1 MSPLIY
7 FISLLPFLKYG
18 DTLSRMAPRSSKP
31 VSDIP
36 KTEDLYR
43 AESRGDDLHMFGR
56 AVYLPGGWHG
66 PRRQNVYFL
75 ITILEGSVAID
86 CDGRK
91 IQIGSGEGVILPP
104 RGMEFFRFDPDV
116 KSVHLWCQIAPSL
129 TSRSERDLLR
139 LAGKISRV
147 PASVNIL
154 IEEGLSIPVNAGPHL
169 NLAMQTLAKACLLR
183 FAAHASENIPTQQPR
198 HQAVQRALD
207 AVSINPAKFRSA
219 GDLAR
224 HCGISYSRLRKL
236 FHDDQGES
244 PTAMIWRL
252 KTDQAVQLIR
262 ATGLT
267 LAEVAEQCGFSNAFH
282 LSRCVKNRTG
292 FAPRELRKTEWATGL

>member
-1 MSPLIY
+1 
-7 FISLLPFLKYG
+7 
-18 DTLSRMAPRSSKP
+18 MAPRSSES
-31 VSDIP
+31 VRVIP

-43 AESRGDDLHMFGR
+43 AESRGSDLHSLGR
-56 AVYLPGGWHG
+56 AIYLPGGWHG
-66 PRRQNVYFL
+66 PRRQNVYCL

-86 CDGRK
+86 CDGRL
-91 IQIGSGEGVILPP
+91 IQLGSGEGVILPP

-116 KSVHLWCQIAPSL
+116 KSVHHWCQIAPSL
-129 TSRSERDLLR
+129 TNKHERELLR
-139 LAGKISRV
+139 LARHTSPA

-154 IEEGLSIPVNAGPHL
+154 IEEGLSIPVNPGPDL

-183 FAAHASENIPTQQPR
+183 FAAHASENIPTKQPR
-198 HQAVQRALD
+198 HPAVQRALE
-207 AVSINPAKFRSA
+207 AVSMNPAKFRSA
-219 GDLAR
+219 EDLAR

-236 FHDDQGES
+236 FQDDQGES

-282 LSRCVKNRTG
+282 LSRCVKDRTG
-292 FAPRELRKTEWATGL
+292 IAPRELRKTEQ

>member
-1 MSPLIY
+1 M
-7 FISLLPFLKYG
+7 G
-18 DTLSRMAPRSSKP
+18 PRSSKL
-31 VSDIP
+31 VRLIP

-56 AVYLPGGWHG
+56 AIYLPGGWHG
-66 PRRQNVYFL
+66 PRTQNVYFL

-91 IQIGSGEGVILPP
+91 IQLGSGEGAILPP
-104 RGMEFFRFDPDV
+104 RGIEFFRFDPDV
-116 KSVHLWCQIAPSL
+116 KSVHLWCQIAPGL
-129 TSRSERDLLR
+129 TNRNERELLR
-139 LAGKISRV
+139 LAEQTSPV
-147 PASVNIL
+147 TTSVNIL
-154 IEEGLSIPVNAGPHL
+154 IEEGLSTPVNSGPHL
-169 NLAMQTLAKACLLR
+169 NLAMQALAKACLLR
-183 FAAHASENIPTQQPR
+183 FVAHASESIPTKQPR
-198 HQAVQRALD
+198 HQAVQRALEE
-207 AVSINPAKFRSA
+207 VTMNPLKFRSA
-219 GDLAR
+219 KDLAC

-236 FHDDQGES
+236 FQDDQGES

-282 LSRCVKNRTG
+282 LSRCVKERKG
-292 FAPRELRKTEWATGL
+292 IAPRELRKIEQVTGQL

>member
-1 MSPLIY
+1 
-7 FISLLPFLKYG
+7 
-18 DTLSRMAPRSSKP
+18 MAPRSSKS
-31 VSDIP
+31 VSAVP

-56 AVYLPGGWHG
+56 ALYLPGGWHG
-66 PRRQNVYFL
+66 PRSQNVYFL
-75 ITILEGSVAID
+75 ITILEGSVEID
-86 CDGRK
+86 CDGRR
-91 IQIGSGEGVILPP
+91 IQLGSGEGVILPP
-104 RGMEFFRFDPDV
+104 RGMEFFRFDSDV
-116 KSVHLWCQIAPSL
+116 KSVHHWCQIAPSL
-129 TSRSERDLLR
+129 TNKHERELMR
-139 LAGKISRV
+139 LAGHPSTV

-183 FAAHASENIPTQQPR
+183 FAAHASESIPAKQPR
-198 HQAVQRALD
+198 HQAVQRALE
-207 AVSINPAKFRSA
+207 AVSMNPAKFRSA
-219 GDLAR
+219 EDLAR

-236 FHDDQGES
+236 FQDDQGES

-282 LSRCVKNRTG
+282 LSRCVKERTG
-292 FAPRELRKTEWATGL
+292 IAPRELRKTDQVGR

>member
-1 MSPLIY
+1 M
-7 FISLLPFLKYG
+7 G
-18 DTLSRMAPRSSKP
+18 PRSSKL
-31 VSDIP
+31 VRLIP

-56 AVYLPGGWHG
+56 AIYLPGGWHG
-66 PRRQNVYFL
+66 PRTQNVYFL

-91 IQIGSGEGVILPP
+91 IQLGSGEGAILPP
-104 RGMEFFRFDPDV
+104 RGIEFFRFDPDV
-116 KSVHLWCQIAPSL
+116 KSVHLWCQIAPGL
-129 TSRSERDLLR
+129 TNRNERELLR
-139 LAGKISRV
+139 LAEQTSPV
-147 PASVNIL
+147 TTSVNIL
-154 IEEGLSIPVNAGPHL
+154 IEEGLSTPVNSGTHL
-169 NLAMQTLAKACLLR
+169 NLAMQALAKACLLR
-183 FAAHASENIPTQQPR
+183 FVAHASESIPTKQPR
-198 HQAVQRALD
+198 HQAVQRALEE
-207 AVSINPAKFRSA
+207 VTMNPLKFRSA
-219 GDLAR
+219 KDLAC

-236 FHDDQGES
+236 FQDDQGES

-282 LSRCVKNRTG
+282 LSRCVKERKG
-292 FAPRELRKTEWATGL
+292 IAPRELRKIEQVTGQL